1 MKLTFLVIVTVIVV
15 SAKLF
20 AEYKQHS
27 AIYDSDVDG
36 YRNISNFF
44 DGVFLGMIIV
54 AAIVEFVP

>member
-1 MKLTFLVIVTVIVV
+1 MKLAFLVIVTVIVV

-20 AEYKQHS
+20 AEYKVQS
-27 AIYDSDVDG
+27 AIYDTDVAR

-44 DGVFLGMIIV
+44 DGVFLGMLIV